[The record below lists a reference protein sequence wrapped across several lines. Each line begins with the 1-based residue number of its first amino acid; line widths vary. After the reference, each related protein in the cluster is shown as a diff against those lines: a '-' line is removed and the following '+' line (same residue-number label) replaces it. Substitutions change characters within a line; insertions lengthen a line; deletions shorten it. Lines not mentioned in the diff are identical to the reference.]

1 MIDRVKFQIE
11 NPDNAIEELILS
23 GMITQ
28 TDFLKR
34 IAARINIDYF
44 RSMEV
49 RILISWIM
57 EYFKNHGEAPGK
69 EIEVIYRIESQQ
81 DDPLQKKKL
90 GSLITIALTQFG
102 ESFNIEYVLPKALQY
117 FRKQSLTLA
126 MEMTRHYLGKDD
138 LEEAE
143 LSYYKYKEV
152 AQGISYY
159 PNPFSDE
166 AIRLWWEYTDEE
178 LLRFPGY
185 LGKYLAPICRGQLIG
200 VMGPPK
206 RGKTTLLT
214 EFACI
219 ALMHKLKV
227 VFFSLEM
234 NRNKINQKIMTRIA
248 GRPKF
253 PEKYQDLR
261 IPVMDCLKN
270 QTGECRY
277 PQRNNKINLLGE
289 DGKIMGY
296 DPKLDGRY
304 KPCTYCLK
312 KGSDDYVFA
321 VWYQTKRYQHATMK
335 DFQNIRDDFK
345 QIFGGNNLIVEAYP
359 IGTFSCKDLENRL
372 TLLEQ
377 EKKIFFDVVCIPEGS
392 LVLTKDRGLVP
403 IEQIEEQDMLW
414 DGHSW
419 VNHDGIIYKGEREI
433 IEYAGIKATPN
444 HLFWTE
450 IGWRS
455 LELCKRLGL
464 RIAQTEHNGRNLR
477 VGKNYISHSEGSS
490 EEQNQERS
498 KAIWL
503 LCPYKMYKMWKGKVD
518 FLWELKE
525 RSIKRLSYLFTTKK
539 VPSMALLSGNWDA
552 AKVREPQTHSLEV
565 LRSERNQ
572 IPIPK
577 YIRSLFMDSRK
588 FRATKEQGVRI
599 RSDKQQQSLQ
609 TRESEMVHEETEL
622 PTHNTP
628 YGNSKSLPIQ
638 RVVSSC
644 KILRQYIKK
653 LFSKKY
659 SRENSRAVGPKLKQ
673 TSRVWDIRNAGPF
686 HCFTV
691 QGVLAHNCID
701 YADIMK
707 KEDRRERR
715 LEIGS
720 IWEQLAAL
728 SQKKNCLVV
737 TASQTN
743 RAATN
748 KADLTMEDLAEDYSK
763 AMIADMFLAINQT
776 SQEKDNS
783 ILRIAT
789 VLHRHR
795 GFSLH
800 HQCRVIQA
808 PEIGQF
814 SLGSCGAARKLTR

>member
-1 MIDRVKFQIE
+1 
-11 NPDNAIEELILS
+11 
-23 GMITQ
+23 
-28 TDFLKR
+28 
-34 IAARINIDYF
+34 
-44 RSMEV
+44 
-49 RILISWIM
+49 
-57 EYFKNHGEAPGK
+57 
-69 EIEVIYRIESQQ
+69 
-81 DDPLQKKKL
+81 
-90 GSLITIALTQFG
+90 
-102 ESFNIEYVLPKALQY
+102 
-117 FRKQSLTLA
+117 

-377 EKKIFFDVVCIPEGS
+377 EKKIFFDCI
-392 LVLTKDRGLVP
+392 
-403 IEQIEEQDMLW
+403 
-414 DGHSW
+414 
-419 VNHDGIIYKGEREI
+419 
-433 IEYAGIKATPN
+433 
-444 HLFWTE
+444 
-450 IGWRS
+450 
-455 LELCKRLGL
+455 
-464 RIAQTEHNGRNLR
+464 
-477 VGKNYISHSEGSS
+477 
-490 EEQNQERS
+490 
-498 KAIWL
+498 
-503 LCPYKMYKMWKGKVD
+503 
-518 FLWELKE
+518 
-525 RSIKRLSYLFTTKK
+525 
-539 VPSMALLSGNWDA
+539 
-552 AKVREPQTHSLEV
+552 
-565 LRSERNQ
+565 
-572 IPIPK
+572 
-577 YIRSLFMDSRK
+577 
-588 FRATKEQGVRI
+588 
-599 RSDKQQQSLQ
+599 
-609 TRESEMVHEETEL
+609 
-622 PTHNTP
+622 
-628 YGNSKSLPIQ
+628 
-638 RVVSSC
+638 
-644 KILRQYIKK
+644 
-653 LFSKKY
+653 
-659 SRENSRAVGPKLKQ
+659 
-673 TSRVWDIRNAGPF
+673 
-686 HCFTV
+686 
-691 QGVLAHNCID
+691 CID